1 MLKVN
6 YFNGRLSPG
15 FISLFSGRMLQ
26 FVGWSLIGIFLPI
39 FLLKVFNFNVE
50 LVFLY
55 YLATHFCYVLFM
67 PAGAKLINRI
77 GLNSSLRFSVL
88 LFALYF
94 LCLYLTKYDVTTFIF
109 IALLIIPLARTFFW
123 MPYHTDL
130 AIYTDRRDRGKSIG
144 LLWATSTFLGVVMP
158 VISGFLIGNFGYGLV
173 FILAIVL
180 YISSIIPFLTL
191 PRTQENY
198 SWGYLETFKNC
209 FKKKNRKLVLANMAN
224 GAENE
229 VGVIVWPI
237 FIWQLLQGNYFAVG
251 AISSLIVL
259 ATIVVQ
265 LGVGKYTDIFDKRKI
280 LHWGSLFYAF
290 GWLAKVF
297 VLSSFQ
303 IFVVGAYH
311 SFAQIFKDT
320 PFDTLN
326 YELIADQGHYVDE
339 YTVIKEIAVQS
350 GKILMLI
357 FALLV
362 VANFG
367 LNWTFALAALAS
379 LFINFL

>member
-6 YFNGRLSPG
+6 YFNNHLSPG
-15 FISLFSGRMLQ
+15 FVALFSGRMFQ
-26 FVGWSLIGIFLPI
+26 FIGSSLIGIFLPI
-39 FLLKVFNFNVE
+39 YLLNVFDLDIKAVFYYFLAAHL
-50 LVFLY
+50 LYALFLP
-55 YLATHFCYVLFM
+55 L
-67 PAGAKLINRI
+67 GARLINHI
-77 GLNSSLRFSVL
+77 GLNNSLRTSVF
-88 LFALYF
+88 LFAIYY
-94 LCLYLTKYDVTTFIF
+94 LCLYLLKYDVYTFIF
-109 IALLIIPLARTFFW
+109 LAIVVLTLTRILFW

-144 LLWATSTFLGVVMP
+144 LLWATSTFLGVIMP

-173 FILAIVL
+173 FILAIVI
-180 YISSIIPFLTL
+180 YISSFIPFLTL
-191 PRTQENY
+191 PRTQETY
-198 SWGYLETFKNC
+198 SWGYWETFKN
-209 FKKKNRKLVLANMAN
+209 FFSKKNRKLVLANMAN

-229 VGVIVWPI
+229 VGIVIWPI
-237 FIWQLLQGNYFAVG
+237 FIWQILQGNYFAVG

-259 ATIVVQ
+259 VTIIVQ
-265 LGVGKYTDIFDKRKI
+265 LGVGKYTDIFNKRKM
-280 LHWGSLFYAF
+280 LHWGSLFYAS

-350 GKILMLI
+350 GKIIMLASAI
-357 FALLV
+357 LI
-362 VANFG
+362 VANFN

>member
-6 YFNGRLSPG
+6 YFNGRLSSG
-15 FISLFSGRMLQ
+15 FVSLFSGRMFQ
-26 FVGWSLIGIFLPI
+26 FIGSGLIGIFLPI
-39 FLLKVFNFNVE
+39 YLFKVFGLDIN
-50 LVFLY
+50 LVIFF
-55 YLATHFCYVLFM
+55 YLAAHLFYALFL
-67 PAGAKLINRI
+67 PLGARWINQI
-77 GLNSSLRFSVL
+77 GLNNSLRISVF
-88 LFALYF
+88 LFALYY
-94 LCLYLTKYDVTTFIF
+94 LCLYLVKYDVFTFIL
-109 IALLIIPLARTFFW
+109 IALIVLTLTRTLFW

-158 VISGFLIGNFGYGLV
+158 LIAGFLIGNYGYGLV
-173 FILAIVL
+173 FILAIA
-180 YISSIIPFLTL
+180 IHTSSIIPFLTL
-191 PRTQENY
+191 PPTQETY
-198 SWGYLETFKNC
+198 SWRYFETFKHI
-209 FKKKNRKLVLANMAN
+209 FDKKNRKLVLANMAN

-229 VGVIVWPI
+229 IGVVIWPI

-259 ATIVVQ
+259 ATISVQ
-265 LGVGKYTDIFDKRKI
+265 LGVGKYTDIFDKRKMI
-280 LHWGSLFYAF
+280 RWGSVLYAS

-303 IFVVGAYH
+303 IFVIGTYH
-311 SFAQIFKDT
+311 SFTQIFKDT

-339 YTVIKEIAVQS
+339 YTVIKELAVQI
-350 GKILMLI
+350 GKVLMLI
-357 FALLV
+357 FVLLLLV
-362 VANFG
+362 NFG